1 MRFLP
6 VPHSPL
12 SGRPSP
18 APPTKY
24 STRNRQLYF
33 EPGYI
38 PHPFF
43 HESSLPSLSL
53 SSAAVR
59 GAGPLRPS
67 PRSVRRHR
75 SPPTAYELEPAR
87 HRGERLSS
95 GVRLSPVHPRDGVP
109 DTAPECLLPLE
120 PLRRCVR
127 PRARVLSM
135 SILCTA
141 AHCQREGKCVEQPS
155 SKYLLTP
162 TGASGARAPAE
173 RAAGGEPAGGRSGV
187 VQSERFSIGFRE
199 VFGRFSGGFP
209 EVWRGPCGTLF
220 WLLFRSSRTIFAL
233 PEALYP
239 VAAYTILK
247 RTRGGAP
254 LYTLPPLSIVPGPRS
269 QTGSALALLT
279 GAAFAPF
286 GAPPLRPP
294 PHKIFNAKSSALF

>member
-1 MRFLP
+1 MDGSLWDPFLATIALVRDDFRSPGSAVPRFGLYNNMEEKGWGTIIYAPSFEHCTGPPLP
-6 VPHSPL
+6 YGAGTCALYRRRVRLLRGGPPPPPPHTQSF
-12 SGRPSP
+12 S
-18 APPTKY
+18 
-24 STRNRQLYF
+24 RNHQLYF
-33 EPGYI
+33 EPGCI

-43 HESSLPSLSL
+43 HASSLPSLSL

-87 HRGERLSS
+87 HRGERLSH

-173 RAAGGEPAGGRSGV
+173 RAAGGETAGGRSDA
-187 VQSERFSIGFRE
+187 VQF
-199 VFGRFSGGFP
+199 
-209 EVWRGPCGTLF
+209 
-220 WLLFRSSRTIFAL
+220 
-233 PEALYP
+233 
-239 VAAYTILK
+239 
-247 RTRGGAP
+247 
-254 LYTLPPLSIVPGPRS
+254 
-269 QTGSALALLT
+269 TGSFL
-279 GAAFAPF
+279 
-286 GAPPLRPP
+286 
-294 PHKIFNAKSSALF
+294 